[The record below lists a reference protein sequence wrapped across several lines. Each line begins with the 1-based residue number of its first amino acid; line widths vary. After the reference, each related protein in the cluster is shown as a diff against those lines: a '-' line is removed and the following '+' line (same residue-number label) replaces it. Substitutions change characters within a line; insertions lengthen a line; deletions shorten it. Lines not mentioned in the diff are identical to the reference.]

1 MAVLLQSLRRSRGS
15 TQILIKSCLIGGLAL
30 AGPPSPAHGALCIL
44 RNPDRQIFELFPT
57 ATGYRSRIV
66 NVNRN
71 PEGMARLVEF
81 LGQKLD
87 FDERGEHTFYEV
99 LDGKQVIGI
108 VRPHSERGRYG
119 AVEVVWAFALEGAIL
134 DYRIQRSRERGTAA
148 IVTERFREQF
158 TGKTMTDPF
167 TVGSSKDINHGA
179 FGFVPDGAESVA
191 SAIAYSAKKNLA
203 IMKYLLLEY

>member
-30 AGPPSPAHGALCIL
+30 AGSPSPAHGALCIL
-44 RNPDRQIFELFPT
+44 RDPDRQIFELFPT
-57 ATGYRSRIV
+57 ATGYRIV

-71 PEGMARLVEF
+71 PEGMAGLVGF

-87 FDERGEHTFYEV
+87 FDERGEH
-99 LDGKQVIGI
+99 IGI

-119 AVEVVWAFALEGAIL
+119 AVEVVWAFALEGTIL

-148 IVTERFREQF
+148 IITERFREQF

-167 TVGSSKDINHGA
+167 TVGSSKDINHGE
-179 FGFVPDGAESVA
+179 FSFVPDGAENVA

-203 IMKYLLLEY
+203 IMKYLLLED

>member
-1 MAVLLQSLRRSRGS
+1 MAS
-15 TQILIKSCLIGGLAL
+15 KSSASFARTPSAGG
-30 AGPPSPAHGALCIL
+30 
-44 RNPDRQIFELFPT
+44 
-57 ATGYRSRIV
+57 TGLSSWS
-66 NVNRN
+66 
-71 PEGMARLVEF
+71 G
-81 LGQKLD
+81 
-87 FDERGEHTFYEV
+87 
-99 LDGKQVIGI
+99 
-108 VRPHSERGRYG
+108 
-119 AVEVVWAFALEGAIL
+119 AFALEGTIL